1 LNLLLT
7 DWSKKGLIMN
17 NIEIYTLAT
26 CPYCHR
32 AKALLDHC
40 GLSYSEYDVSMSPEK
55 WTEMVAR
62 PNRDT
67 VPQIFIDG
75 QSVGGSDELVE
86 LYQRGELIA
95 IAESDVSFREAAHHA
110 PL

>member
-1 LNLLLT
+1 
-7 DWSKKGLIMN
+7 MN

-40 GLSYSEYDVSMSPEK
+40 GLSYTEYDVSMDREK
-55 WTEMVAR
+55 WAEMVAR
-62 PNRDT
+62 SNRDT

-75 QSVGGSDELVE
+75 RSVGGSDELVE

-95 IAESDVSFREAAHHA
+95 IAESDLSPREVARHVS
-110 PL
+110 L